1 MIRFLINME
10 REKSFWAVTVLVVAV
25 GLWLVTTPPVA
36 MIVLGLAATVFV
48 TVRAREA
55 ARLKRQPVRIR
66 SRR

>member
-1 MIRFLINME
+1 MIRFLISME
-10 REKSFWAVTVLVVAV
+10 REESFWAVTVLVVAV
-25 GLWLVTTPPVA
+25 GLWFVTTPPVA